1 MYFQSAEG
9 EISAPLKLILIS
21 YYIYSK
27 NKGSRVGLRHILLT
41 PTVTD
46 DVLTNKRE
54 NNFDQERIEDKELTF
69 ADAARKFSDE
79 KKLGKWRGF
88 N

>member
-1 MYFQSAEG
+1 MFKRS
-9 EISAPLKLILIS
+9 
-21 YYIYSK
+21 
-27 NKGSRVGLRHILLT
+27 
-41 PTVTD
+41 
-46 DVLTNKRE
+46 KRE

-79 KKLGKWRGF
+79 KETRANGGAF